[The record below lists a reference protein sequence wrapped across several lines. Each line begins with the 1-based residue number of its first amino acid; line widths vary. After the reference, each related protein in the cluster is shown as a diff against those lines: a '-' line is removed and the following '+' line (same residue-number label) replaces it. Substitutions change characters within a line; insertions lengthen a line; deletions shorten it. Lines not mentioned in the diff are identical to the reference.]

1 MELTNL
7 YGDEGLIKL
16 KNAAPKPLTSEMN
29 QDLSSN
35 NFTLTQLV
43 KINASN
49 MPIQQRINTK
59 ELDSL
64 IKRELSMKGISILSA
79 SPY

>member
-1 MELTNL
+1 
-7 YGDEGLIKL
+7 
-16 KNAAPKPLTSEMN
+16 MN